1 MTVTTFSMDL
11 PTRPKSSRFFLAAS
25 FTSAGEALAIASV
38 DAPCKPFRRQVA
50 GGLDA
55 LQADARQN
63 CSCNRHRRFGIGKT
77 EYFLVEISLFETF
90 FFLMLQ
96 VATDFAI
103 GQNKLRRQIADREF
117 GLAGLSAWLARS
129 SG

>member
-1 MTVTTFSMDL
+1 M
-11 PTRPKSSRFFLAAS
+11 
-25 FTSAGEALAIASV
+25 AIASV

-50 GGLDA
+50 GDLDTV
-55 LQADARQN
+55 QADARQN

-90 FFLMLQ
+90 FFLMLE

-103 GQNKLRRQIADREF
+103 GQIKLRRQIAGREF
-117 GLAGLSAWLARS
+117 GLARLSAWLPRG